1 MHVLGFVEALND
13 NTPLFSA
20 VRQMQAYT
28 QTLISKEVYKKKK
41 CKFFLRHQCL
51 KPELGEKAEKL
62 HFQKAAD

>member
-28 QTLISKEVYKKKK
+28 QTLISKEVYKKK
-41 CKFFLRHQCL
+41 CNCFLKHQCL